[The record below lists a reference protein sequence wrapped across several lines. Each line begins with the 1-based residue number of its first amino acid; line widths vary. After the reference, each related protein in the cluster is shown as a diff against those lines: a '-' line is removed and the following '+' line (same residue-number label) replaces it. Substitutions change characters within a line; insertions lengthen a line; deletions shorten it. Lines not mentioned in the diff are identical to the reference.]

1 MTWCSNVHL
10 LLCFFCPFLSSS
22 LLGLSGQQ
30 LLDTV
35 SGCPCGGTWIFW
47 DMDNRKSQNCY
58 ISFGSISSI
67 SFPNRGL
74 AKLCITLVP
83 PISAFLISPKWPEF
97 NEESNKEKQ
106 TQLLAHEKVKLS
118 YTICPFFI
126 LVFFFN
132 CCKSVICYT
141 WPSGSPASDTDLW
154 IGTQL
159 LTTKNQSWGLLYFST
174 CTSISV
180 VTFVY
185 QTPTLW
191 RASYF
196 YWHPCLECKVISK
209 KFIYL
214 ILQLSKKSLSAAI
227 FSLAFTLCFLNSA
240 RSLLEAPESLR
251 SVGEESGNW
260 MANDIKVSWYS
271 SIKLLWRDAG
281 RRDATVFL
289 FLLSQ
294 PKIING

>member
-1 MTWCSNVHL
+1 MQQCPPPP
-10 LLCFFCPFLSSS
+10 CFFCPFLSSS

-35 SGCPCGGTWIFW
+35 SGCPWW
-47 DMDNRKSQNCY
+47 DMDILGHGQQKITELLHFIWVNK
-58 ISFGSISSI
+58 FI

-74 AKLCITLVP
+74 AQIVYNSCP
-83 PISAFLISPKWPEF
+83 SISAFLISPKWPEF

-118 YTICPFFI
+118 YCMPF
-126 LVFFFN
+126 LYSSVFFSIVANLWF
-132 CCKSVICYT
+132 VI

-174 CTSISV
+174 CTSVSV

-185 QTPTLW
+185 QTPSLW

-214 ILQLSKKSLSAAI
+214 ILQLSKNLYRQPFFSLS
-227 FSLAFTLCFLNSA
+227 LY
-240 RSLLEAPESLR
+240 P
-251 SVGEESGNW
+251 
-260 MANDIKVSWYS
+260 
-271 SIKLLWRDAG
+271 
-281 RRDATVFL
+281 
-289 FLLSQ
+289 LLSWTQ
-294 PKIING
+294 PGACWRLPV

>member
-1 MTWCSNVHL
+1 MTWCSDVHL
-10 LLCFFCPFLSSS
+10 LLCFFCPFLASS

-47 DMDNRKSQNCY
+47 DMDNRENRRSNCY

-67 SFPNRGL
+67 SFSNRGL
-74 AKLCITLVP
+74 AKLCITHVP
-83 PISAFLISPKWPEF
+83 PISALLMNPKWPEF
-97 NEESNKEKQ
+97 SEERDKEKQ
-106 TQLLAHEKVKLS
+106 VQLVAHEKVKLN

-126 LVFFFN
+126 LMSFFN

-141 WPSGSPASDTDLW
+141 WPRGSPASDTDLL
-154 IGTQL
+154 IETQL
-159 LTTKNQSWGLLYFST
+159 LTTKTQSSGLLYFST

-209 KFIYL
+209 KFHL
-214 ILQLSKKSLSAAI
+214 FNPSA
-227 FSLAFTLCFLNSA
+227 
-240 RSLLEAPESLR
+240 
-251 SVGEESGNW
+251 V
-260 MANDIKVSWYS
+260 
-271 SIKLLWRDAG
+271 
-281 RRDATVFL
+281 
-289 FLLSQ
+289 
-294 PKIING
+294 